1 MRDSKR
7 VPKITSFVVLLVLV
21 AAVVPGTAAAA
32 TEVGVSVV
40 VERGETV
47 TEDVTAGAGSVLIL
61 GRVEGNVT
69 ALAGNVV
76 VTGEVTG
83 DVTAVGGNV
92 EVTGDVGGGLT
103 AFAINLGI
111 DGTVGREVD
120 AIVAF
125 LDVGGHVRRS
135 VETIGFFVEVERT
148 GRIDDGLQTTAYRT
162 VVNGTIGGVSNAT
175 RNATGGV
182 SNETVNESTNATGNQ
197 TTASP
202 PTGNATTAERNATR
216 DRTTESPLAGNES
229 APAQNAPSDR
239 TTDAPSD
246 RMTSAPGDRMTNA
259 PGDRMTNAPGDRM
272 TDGSSLSTAN
282 LVSVSD
288 GGAAA
293 TPLQLVPGLG
303 RGDRLSLFDGYGF
316 LVNLLLGAILVGWLP
331 NFSTR
336 VASTVVRHPVRS
348 GGTGVAVLLAAPVVL
363 VVLALSVFGI
373 PLALAGLSL
382 YVVSSWVGVAYGRF
396 AVGTWLF
403 VGSARLLG
411 AVGVETEPVRNRWAR
426 LLVGYLAVTLLIRV
440 PYVGTAVDGIVLAL
454 GLGALSSLA
463 YDAYTRSERTRLSSG
478 ERVERP
484 VSED

>member
-246 RMTSAPGDRMTNA
+246 RTTD
-259 PGDRMTNAPGDRM
+259 APGDRM

>member
-1 MRDSKR
+1 MRDRKMA
-7 VPKITSFVVLLVLV
+7 PKITSFVVLLVFV

-125 LDVGGHVRRS
+125 FDVGGHVRRS

-246 RMTSAPGDRMTNA
+246 RTTDAPS
-259 PGDRMTNAPGDRM
+259 DRM
-272 TDGSSLSTAN
+272 TDGLSLVAVN

-288 GGAAA
+288 GSAAA

-316 LVNLLLGAILVGWLP
+316 LVNLLLGAILVGFSMLVFGYLSVGGV
-331 NFSTR
+331 FST
-336 VASTVVRHPVRS
+336 
-348 GGTGVAVLLAAPVVL
+348 
-363 VVLALSVFGI
+363 I
-373 PLALAGLSL
+373 
-382 YVVSSWVGVAYGRF
+382 
-396 AVGTWLF
+396 
-403 VGSARLLG
+403 
-411 AVGVETEPVRNRWAR
+411 
-426 LLVGYLAVTLLIRV
+426 V
-440 PYVGTAVDGIVLAL
+440 PD
-454 GLGALSSLA
+454 
-463 YDAYTRSERTRLSSG
+463 SSG
-478 ERVERP
+478 RGPRQRG
-484 VSED
+484 